1 MQKPMLPSA
10 CVTTQ
15 VYATNSS
22 QDHWLLGLQYVFKA
36 YKDPV
41 VTQVEMPSES
51 LVAVAIASQVGGQL
65 AAFFHHQ
72 LPVCQEH

>member
-1 MQKPMLPSA
+1 M
-10 CVTTQ
+10 Q
-15 VYATNSS
+15 VYATNSG

-41 VTQVEMPSES
+41 VTQVEMPSEN

-65 AAFFHHQ
+65 GVSFAPPAASVPRT
-72 LPVCQEH
+72 LIR